1 MKNKKIKQLFALV
14 MASVMCLSAC
24 GNNQTKPSTSTEGSA
39 TNSSASSGETVQ
51 EPEVKNYWDLLDEV
65 SDSSELPDWT
75 GEKLEVNVWVAG
87 GTDAMFGTISDTNVV
102 MKEIER
108 VTGITFN
115 VDECFGNGGDSVDAK
130 LPKLVASKDFP
141 TLIYGWN
148 IDKVLNDLWENGYL
162 ADLTEYYMD
171 GTLDHMLHWLPL
183 EEFDQALYSSM
194 RDDEGR
200 YYKTPYGDVRNYC
213 LTAGYTPEEFDPVHY
228 STYGMT
234 PVDQT
239 NQYYSTALYVRDD
252 ILQAM
257 YPDAHSTEE
266 LKKIYL
272 ENGSFTREQ
281 IYDVPLSSPE
291 DVVNFLYEVQ
301 EFIENEE
308 YVGLDGK
315 KVEVTYGPHTGTDNW
330 DWMFWLPSLSRF
342 FPRSDYFAVAE
353 KNSDDDL
360 LIEWAVNSEPT
371 IEWMKT
377 LNKLVNDDVIVKD
390 SLVDNQATF
399 EEKYNNGHY
408 AVTYGKNASQ
418 IDGSGAGWAYRPVWV
433 DGDAYTHNYCFAG
446 LPQKYSFSVFKD
458 AVPEDQMD
466 QLMHYFDFM
475 CSEVGCKLLF
485 WGPASAGL
493 FVEDAEGNRSY
504 IDKELE
510 QAMIYKVDS
519 DLPRKYGLRNPSM
532 TDKAFDNYVLC
543 GAETIYAPSYIA
555 ASKLARKESDVFRYF
570 NPGTLPGESFKEN
583 AISVVADQLVYSLGL
598 SVEGINQFWNARAG
612 FENQVKKVIVAASE
626 AEFDK
631 QLADL
636 RQYTVENGLT
646 DEALKE
652 YNELF
657 IEKNREMLKAAGIID

>member
-24 GNNQTKPSTSTEGSA
+24 GNNQTKPSTSTEGSK
-39 TNSSASSGETVQ
+39 TNSTASSGETVQ
-51 EPEVKNYWDLLDEV
+51 EPEVKNYWDMLDEV

-75 GEKLEVNVWVAG
+75 GEKLEVSVWVAG
-87 GTDAMFGTISDTNVV
+87 GTDAVFGTISDTSVV

-183 EEFDQALYSSM
+183 EEMDQYVYSNM
-194 RDDEGR
+194 RDEEGR
-200 YYKTPYGDVRNYC
+200 YYKTPYVDVRDYC
-213 LTAGYTPEEFDPVHY
+213 ASTGYTPEGFDPVYY
-228 STYGMT
+228 STYGST
-234 PVDQT
+234 PTDQT
-239 NQYYSTALYVRDD
+239 NQLFTTALYVRDD
-252 ILQAM
+252 ILKAM

-266 LKKIYL
+266 LKEIYL
-272 ENGSFTREQ
+272 ENGTFTREQ

-291 DVVNFLYEVQ
+291 DVIDFLYDVQ
-301 EFIENEE
+301 ELLKNEKF
-308 YVGLDGK
+308 VGLDSK
-315 KVEVTYGPHTGTDNW
+315 EVEVTYGPHTGTDNW
-330 DWMFWLPSLSRF
+330 DWMFWLPSLSRL

-353 KNSDDDL
+353 KNSKDDL

-377 LNKLVNDDVIVKD
+377 LNKLVNDNVIVKD

-399 EEKYNNGHY
+399 DEKLLNGHY
-408 AVTYGKNASQ
+408 AVTYGKNAST

-433 DGDAYTHNYCFAG
+433 DGDAYTYNYGFGG
-446 LPQKYSFSVFKD
+446 LSQKYSFSVFKD
-458 AVPEDQMD
+458 AVPEEQMD

-493 FVEDAEGNRSY
+493 FEEDADGNRKY
-504 IDKELE
+504 IDEELE
-510 QAMIYKVDS
+510 QAMIYGVDS
-519 DLPRKYGLRNPSM
+519 ELPWQYGLKNPSM
-532 TDKAFDNYVLC
+532 TNKAFDNFVLC
-543 GAETIYAPSYIA
+543 GAETIYAPKYQA
-555 ASKLARKESDVFRYF
+555 ASKLERQDKDTFKYF
-570 NPGTLPGESFKEN
+570 NPGTLPGESFKEK
-583 AISVVADQLVYSLGL
+583 SVKVAADNLVYSLGL
-598 SVEGINQFWNARAG
+598 SVDGISQFWNARAG
-612 FENQVKKVIVAASE
+612 YENQVKKVIVAASE
-626 AEFDK
+626 AEFDT
-631 QLADL
+631 QLEAL
-636 RQYTVENGLT
+636 RQFAEENGLT
-646 DEALKE
+646 DETLKE
-652 YNELF
+652 YNDLF
-657 IEKNREMLKAAGIID
+657 IEKNRDMLKAAGIID